1 MSTRLSK
8 VVAALLPC
16 SRREAEQYIANGWVR
31 VDGVVVEWP
40 QHPIGDE
47 RVELDPDA
55 RLEPVLPATLIWH
68 KPADLDTTEP
78 HTFPSDGSRRSPGDS
93 SPQRVLQR
101 HFRHLELLFP
111 LETQASG
118 IVLLTQNAALAAR
131 LNEDH
136 ARYEQECIVEV
147 RGDTVAGGL
156 AGMAQ
161 GVGASAPV
169 PKAIKVSWQSEQR
182 LRVAAKG
189 LHPGQL
195 GAMCAAAGLQ
205 ALSIR
210 RIRLGRLP
218 VASLAAG
225 EWRYLGSEERL

>member
-31 VDGVVVEWP
+31 VNGAVVEWP
-40 QHPIGDE
+40 QHPISDE

-68 KPADLDTTEP
+68 KPADLDAT
-78 HTFPSDGSRRSPGDS
+78 HATFPTDASRRSPADP

-156 AGMAQ
+156 AALAQ
-161 GVGASAPV
+161 GVGAPAPV
-169 PKAIKVSWQSEQR
+169 PKSIKVSWQSEQR
-182 LRVAAKG
+182 LRIAAKG

-195 GAMCAAAGLQ
+195 DALCAAAGLQ

-218 VASLAAG
+218 VAGLAPG